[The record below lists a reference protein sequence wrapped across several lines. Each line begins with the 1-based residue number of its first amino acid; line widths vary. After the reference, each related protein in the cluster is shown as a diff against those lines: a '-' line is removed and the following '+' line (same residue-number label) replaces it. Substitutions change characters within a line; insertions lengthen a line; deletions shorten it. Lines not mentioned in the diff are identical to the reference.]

1 MPREAFIETS
11 STYIHV
17 ERRPEATCCFDHFQA
32 GMKTVDS
39 FVILIH
45 VELVEQRLHV
55 SEGFDFLDWNR
66 PWWMPSG
73 GVKLIRCG
81 CRRSWRR
88 GNFKLLGELVKLLGF
103 WCENDSKWSR
113 TSRSQDK
120 KLTLEPVH
128 RALIHIISSPSELH
142 WFPMNQI
149 QVSEFVS
156 SCSFVPSALAQEIE
170 VAATLRPV
178 FQPYFQD
185 HAGQC
190 VHISVIFVSLQSGKK
205 RRQTSYNSLSSL
217 STHPE
222 RNVTAINLLLYLKHP
237 FTFWSPGRSMSR
249 ASRNSRRAS
258 DGRQGCPGGCF
269 C

>member
-1 MPREAFIETS
+1 MKPSLKHLQF
-11 STYIHV
+11 YIHV
-17 ERRPEATCCFDHFQA
+17 GHHVDPVNWAWRRPEATCCFDHFQA
-32 GMKTVDS
+32 GTDGPMKNMKTVDS
-39 FVILIH
+39 FLILIFH
-45 VELVEQRLHV
+45 VELVEQCLHV

-73 GVKLIRCG
+73 GVKLIRYG

-128 RALIHIISSPSELH
+128 RALIHIISSPLELH

-237 FTFWSPGRSMSR
+237 FTFGHLEG
-249 ASRNSRRAS
+249 A
-258 DGRQGCPGGCF
+258 
-269 C
+269 